1 MKTKVEIFSSQ
12 KLKNFF
18 INLGSLFDI
27 SLKGFDELESCYNST
42 NLSIVFF
49 DHQDFLDEK
58 TLNNILLN
66 ENFIFVYKK
75 LSMFE
80 KSSLDLENMIIAPLS
95 ISKFLDKINEIINKK
110 KHAYRNIE
118 LNNNFVTNTNTKEK
132 NYLTQAEN
140 LILFKLFSEKTVN
153 KKLLERDV
161 LDIKQ
166 DLNSSSIES
175 HLNRIR
181 KKLKKIDSDF
191 SVSSK
196 NNNVFLETINPNK

>member
-1 MKTKVEIFSSQ
+1 MKTKIEIFSSK

-18 INLGSLFDI
+18 INLESFFDI
-27 SLKGFDELESCYNST
+27 NLRDFDELAGCYKST

-49 DHQDFLDEK
+49 DYQDFIDEK

-80 KSSLDLENMIIAPLS
+80 KSSLDLKKKMIAPIS
-95 ISKFLDKINEIINKK
+95 ISKFLDTINEIINKK
-110 KHAYRNIE
+110 KYAYGNIE
-118 LNNNFVTNTNTKEK
+118 LKNNFLTNINTKEK
-132 NYLTQAEN
+132 NHLTQAEN

-166 DLNSSSIES
+166 DLNTSSIES

-181 KKLKKIDSDF
+181 KKLKNINSDF

-196 NNNVFLETINPNK
+196 KNNVFLEIINPDK